1 MKALVTGGAGFVG
14 SHMVDRLLEDGWDVT
29 VFDNMSAGSISN
41 LSGSL
46 GSDRLRIERAD
57 LRDQRS
63 VMEAVTGQ
71 DAVFHFAATQDFK
84 NSLRDHRVDFENN
97 IRGTLNL
104 LEAAYRND
112 VPDFIFAQ
120 TTALY
125 GENDGSLMPESY
137 VGVQTNLYGATKL
150 AAGALAEAYTQFSP
164 MKLWTFRFGRV
175 LGAREKKGAIWDFVS
190 KLKRDPTK
198 LEILGNGRQSR
209 QYVHVSDIIDGI
221 LFGYSRSRDNVN
233 VFNLSTEETVTI
245 DQLADVV
252 LETLCLENVRRIY
265 TSDEPRGYV
274 GDNPKVH
281 LSIDKM
287 KALGWAP
294 KRRAREAII
303 ENTIW
308 TARAQNWP
316 GAIRESGRIA

>member
-1 MKALVTGGAGFVG
+1 MRAVVTGGAGFVG

-29 VFDNMSAGSISN
+29 VFDNMSTGSISN
-41 LSGSL
+41 LSNSL
-46 GSDRLRIERAD
+46 GSDRLKVERAEI
-57 LRDQRS
+57 RDQKA
-63 VMEAVTGQ
+63 VMDALLGQ
-71 DAVFHFAATQDFK
+71 DVVFHFAATQDFR
-84 NSLRDHRVDFENN
+84 NSLRDHQIDFENN
-97 IRGTLNL
+97 IWGTLNL

-112 VPDFIFAQ
+112 VPHFIFAQ

-125 GENDGSLMPESY
+125 GENDGSLMPESF

-175 LGAREKKGAIWDFVS
+175 LGAREKKGAIWDFIS
-190 KLKRDPTK
+190 KLKRDPTR
-198 LEILGNGRQSR
+198 LEILGNGKQSR
-209 QYVHVSDIIDGI
+209 QYVHVSDIVDGI
-221 LFGYSRSRDNVN
+221 LFGYSRSRESVN

-245 DQLADVV
+245 EQLTDVV
-252 LETLCLENVRRIY
+252 LETLRLEKIPRIY

-281 LSIDKM
+281 LSIEKM

-294 KRRAREAII
+294 KRTARDAIV
-303 ENTIW
+303 ENTVW
-308 TARAQNWP
+308 AARTQNWP
-316 GAIRESGRIA
+316 GAIRE

>member
-1 MKALVTGGAGFVG
+1 MRAVVTGGAGFVG

-29 VFDNMSAGSISN
+29 VFDNMSTGSISN
-41 LSGSL
+41 LSNSL
-46 GSDRLRIERAD
+46 GSDRLKVERAEI
-57 LRDQRS
+57 RDQKA
-63 VMEAVTGQ
+63 VMDALLGQ
-71 DAVFHFAATQDFK
+71 DVVFHFAATQDFR
-84 NSLRDHRVDFENN
+84 NSLRDHQIDFENN
-97 IRGTLNL
+97 IWGTLNL

-112 VPDFIFAQ
+112 VPHFIFAQ

-125 GENDGSLMPESY
+125 GENDGSLMPESF

-175 LGAREKKGAIWDFVS
+175 LGAREKKGAIWDFIS
-190 KLKRDPTK
+190 KLKRDPTR
-198 LEILGNGRQSR
+198 LEILGNGKQSR
-209 QYVHVSDIIDGI
+209 QYVHVSDIVDGI
-221 LFGYSRSRDNVN
+221 LFGYSRSRESVN

-245 DQLADVV
+245 EQLTDVV
-252 LETLCLENVRRIY
+252 LETLRLEKIRRIY

-281 LSIDKM
+281 LSIEKM

-294 KRRAREAII
+294 KRTARDAIV
-303 ENTIW
+303 ENTVW
-308 TARAQNWP
+308 AARTQNWP
-316 GAIRESGRIA
+316 GAIRE

>member
-1 MKALVTGGAGFVG
+1 MRAVVTGGAGFVG

-29 VFDNMSAGSISN
+29 VFDNMSTGSISN
-41 LSGSL
+41 LSNSL
-46 GSDRLRIERAD
+46 GSDRLKVERAD
-57 LRDQRS
+57 IRDQ
-63 VMEAVTGQ
+63 EAVMDALLGQ
-71 DAVFHFAATQDFK
+71 DVVFHFAATQDVR
-84 NSLRDHRVDFENN
+84 NSLRDHQFDFENN
-97 IRGTLNL
+97 IQGTLNL

-112 VPDFIFAQ
+112 VPHFIFAQ

-125 GENDGSLMPESY
+125 GENDGSLMPESF

-175 LGAREKKGAIWDFVS
+175 LGAREKKGAIWDFIS
-190 KLKRDPTK
+190 KLKRDPTR
-198 LEILGNGRQSR
+198 LEILGNGKQSR
-209 QYVHVSDIIDGI
+209 QYVHVSDIVDGI
-221 LFGYSRSRDNVN
+221 LFGYSRSRESVN

-245 DQLADVV
+245 EQLTDVV
-252 LETLCLENVRRIY
+252 LETLRLEKIRRIY

-281 LSIDKM
+281 LSIEKM

-294 KRRAREAII
+294 KRTARDAIV
-303 ENTIW
+303 ENTVW
-308 TARAQNWP
+308 AARTQNWP
-316 GAIRESGRIA
+316 GAIRE

>member
-1 MKALVTGGAGFVG
+1 MRAVVTGGAGFVG

-29 VFDNMSAGSISN
+29 VFDNMSTGSISN
-41 LSGSL
+41 LSNSL
-46 GSDRLRIERAD
+46 GSDRLKVERAD
-57 LRDQRS
+57 IRDQ
-63 VMEAVTGQ
+63 EAVMDALLGQ
-71 DAVFHFAATQDFK
+71 DVVFHFAATQDVR
-84 NSLRDHRVDFENN
+84 NSLRDHQFDFENN
-97 IRGTLNL
+97 IQGTLNL

-112 VPDFIFAQ
+112 VPHFIFAQ

-125 GENDGSLMPESY
+125 GENDGSLMPESF

-175 LGAREKKGAIWDFVS
+175 LGAREKKGAIWDFIS
-190 KLKRDPTK
+190 KLKRDPTR
-198 LEILGNGRQSR
+198 LEILGNGKQSR
-209 QYVHVSDIIDGI
+209 QYVHVSDIVDGI
-221 LFGYSRSRDNVN
+221 LFGYSRSRESVN

-245 DQLADVV
+245 EQLTDVV
-252 LETLCLENVRRIY
+252 LETLCLEKIRRIY

-281 LSIDKM
+281 LSIEKM

-294 KRRAREAII
+294 KRTARDAIV
-303 ENTIW
+303 ENTVW
-308 TARAQNWP
+308 AARTQNWP
-316 GAIRESGRIA
+316 GAIRE